1 MKRTFILLAILTATV
16 SAPKVTA
23 QIISNDFVQ
32 KGSAQLSADDKAY
45 NDGQTALNESRWS
58 DALAKFEQVIRG
70 KGSRADA
77 ATYWKA
83 FSLNKLGRQDE
94 ALTTIGELRR
104 NYPKS
109 RWVNDA
115 RALEVEIRPNN
126 QNVAINPGPG
136 STGASAAN
144 GPCGDEEL
152 KLLALNRLMDRDEE
166 RAVPLLERFLQNQ
179 NCKRLRERALFVLGQ
194 SDNPKAIDMISRI
207 AKGELYPDLQRK
219 AIEQIGIVNANDRN
233 MKTLAQIYQ
242 TTTNQDIKRTILRTY
257 GVNGSKD
264 LLMQAV
270 RSEKDPNLQKT
281 AIQGLGVAGAKTE
294 LRQLY
299 KEVPSYEAK
308 SSILNA
314 FIVSGDSEGAEEIG
328 RTETDPKLKRQAIR
342 IIGISGGRN
351 AGPTLV
357 DIYQKSNDPEI
368 KNAALEGL
376 FVSDNAKSLVTL
388 ARAEKDSAMRKRIV
402 EKLSVMDNKDANDYL
417 IEILDKQ

>member
-1 MKRTFILLAILTATV
+1 MKRTFILSIALLTATV

-32 KGSAQLSADDKAY
+32 SGSAQLSPGDKAY

-58 DALAKFEQVIRG
+58 DALAKFDQVIRA
-70 KGSRADA
+70 KNSRADA

-83 FSLNKLGRQDE
+83 FSLNKLGRPDD
-94 ALTTIGELRR
+94 ALRTIGELRQQF
-104 NYPKS
+104 PKS
-109 RWVNDA
+109 RWLNDA
-115 RALEVEIRPNN
+115 RALEIEIRPNSGPT
-126 QNVAINPGPG
+126 INPS
-136 STGASAAN
+136 STGGTAAAS

-194 SDNPKAIDMISRI
+194 SDNPKAVDMITRI

-219 AIEQIGIVNANDRN
+219 AIDQIGIVNANDRN
-233 MKTLAQIYQ
+233 MKILAQIYQ
-242 TTTNQDIKRTILRTY
+242 TTPNQEIKRTILRTY
-257 GVNGSKD
+257 GVNGSKE

-270 RSEKDPNLQKT
+270 RGEKDPNLQKV
-281 AIQGLGVAGAKTE
+281 AIQGLGVAGAKSE

-308 SSILNA
+308 SAVLNA
-314 FIVSGDSEGAEEIG
+314 FIVSGDSEGFEEIAMS
-328 RTETDPKLKRQAIR
+328 ESDPKLKRQAIR
-342 IIGISGGRN
+342 GIGISGGRN

-357 DIYQKSNDPEI
+357 NVYQKSNDPEI

-388 ARAEKDSAMRKRIV
+388 ARAEKDPAMRKRIV

-417 IEILDKQ
+417 IEILDK

>member
-1 MKRTFILLAILTATV
+1 
-16 SAPKVTA
+16 VTA

-45 NDGQTALNESRWS
+45 NDGQTALNESRWA
-58 DALAKFEQVIRG
+58 DALGKFEQVIRG

-109 RWVNDA
+109 RWINDA

-126 QNVAINPGPG
+126 QDITVNPGQG
-136 STGASAAN
+136 KTGGTTNAT

-194 SDNPKAIDMISRI
+194 SDNPKAIEMITRI
-207 AKGELYPDLQRK
+207 AKGELYPDLQTK
-219 AIEQIGIVNANDRN
+219 AIHQIGIVNANERN
-233 MKTLAQIYQ
+233 MQTLAQIYS
-242 TTTNQDIKRTILRTY
+242 TTNNYDIKRTILHTY
-257 GVNGSKD
+257 GVNGSKE
-264 LLMQAV
+264 LLLQAA
-270 RSEKDPNLQKT
+270 RGEKDPKLQRD
-281 AIQGLGVAGAKTE
+281 AIQGLGISGATKE

-299 KEVPSYEAK
+299 KEANNYEAK
-308 SSILNA
+308 SAILNA
-314 FIVSGDSEGAEEIG
+314 FIVTGDSEGSEEIAK
-328 RTETDPKLKRQAIR
+328 TETDPKLKRQAIR
-342 IIGISGGRN
+342 NIGVSGGRN
-351 AGPTLV
+351 SGPALV

-368 KNAALEGL
+368 KKAALEGL
-376 FVSDNAKSLVTL
+376 FVSDNAKSLVQL
-388 ARAEKDSAMRKRIV
+388 ARAEKDPEMRKRIV
-402 EKLSVMDNKDANDYL
+402 ERLSVMDNKDANDYL

>member
-1 MKRTFILLAILTATV
+1 MKRTFILLALLTATV

-32 KGSAQLSADDKAY
+32 TGSAQLSAADKAY

-58 DALAKFEQVIRG
+58 DALAKFDQVIRA
-70 KGSRADA
+70 KGARADA

-83 FSLNKLGRQDE
+83 FSQNKLGRPDD
-94 ALTTIGELRR
+94 ALRTIGELRQQF
-104 NYPKS
+104 PKS
-109 RWVNDA
+109 RWLNDA
-115 RALEVEIRPNN
+115 RALEIEIRPNSGTT
-126 QNVAINPGPG
+126 VNPAT
-136 STGASAAN
+136 TGGTATAN

-194 SDNPKAIDMISRI
+194 SDNPKAIDLITRI
-207 AKGELYPDLQRK
+207 AKGEVYPDLQKK
-219 AIEQIGIVNANDRN
+219 AIDQIGIVNANDRN
-233 MKTLAQIYQ
+233 MKILAQIYQ
-242 TTTNQDIKRTILRTY
+242 TTPNQEIKRTILRTY

-270 RSEKDPNLQKT
+270 RSEKDPNLQKV
-281 AIQGLGVAGAKTE
+281 AIQGLGVAGAKNE

-299 KEVPSYEAK
+299 KELPGYEAK
-308 SSILNA
+308 SAVLNA
-314 FIVSGDSEGAEEIG
+314 FIVSGDSEGFEDVAK
-328 RTETDPKLKRQAIR
+328 TETDPKLQRQAIR
-342 IIGISGGRN
+342 GIGISGGRN
-351 AGPTLV
+351 SGAALV
-357 DIYQKSNDPEI
+357 EIYQKASNPEI

-388 ARAEKDSAMRKRIV
+388 ARAEKDPAMRKRIV

-417 IEILDKQ
+417 IEILDK

>member
-1 MKRTFILLAILTATV
+1 
-16 SAPKVTA
+16 VTA

-58 DALAKFEQVIRG
+58 DALAKFDQVIRA

-94 ALTTIGELRR
+94 ALTTISELRR

-109 RWVNDA
+109 RWINDA
-115 RALEVEIRPNN
+115 RALEIEIRPNSG
-126 QNVAINPGPG
+126 VTVNPGPT
-136 STGASAAN
+136 TGAT
-144 GPCGDEEL
+144 GTPGCGDEEL
-152 KLLALNRLMDRDEE
+152 KLLALTRLMDRDEE
-166 RAVPLLERFLQNQ
+166 RALPLLERFMQNKE
-179 NCKRLRERALFVLGQ
+179 CKRLREKALFVLAQ
-194 SDNPKAIDMISRI
+194 NDNPKAVDLITRI
-207 AKGELYPDLQRK
+207 AKGELYPELQTK
-219 AIEQIGIVNANDRN
+219 AIHQIGIVNANDRN
-233 MKTLAQIYQ
+233 MKTLAQIYS
-242 TTTNQDIKRTILRTY
+242 TTNSIEIKRTILHTY
-257 GVNGSKD
+257 GVNGSKE

-270 RSEKDPNLQKT
+270 RQEKDPNLQKA
-281 AIQGLGVAGAKTE
+281 AIQGLGISGATSE

-299 KEVPSYEAK
+299 KELPGFEAK
-308 SSILNA
+308 SAVLNA
-314 FIVSGDSEGAEEIG
+314 FIVTGDSDGAEEIA

-351 AGPTLV
+351 SGPALV
-357 DIYQKSNDPEI
+357 EIYQKSNDPDI
-368 KNAALEGL
+368 KRAALEGL

-388 ARAEKDSAMRKRIV
+388 ARAEKDPEMRKRIV
-402 EKLSVMDNKDANDYL
+402 ERLSVMDNKDANDYL